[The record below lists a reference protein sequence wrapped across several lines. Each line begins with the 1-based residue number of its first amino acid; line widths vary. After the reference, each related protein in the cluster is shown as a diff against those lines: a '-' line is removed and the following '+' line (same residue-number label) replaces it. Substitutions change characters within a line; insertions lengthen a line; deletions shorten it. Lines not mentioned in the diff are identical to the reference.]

1 MPRIARRVRLDFF
14 LRRRESPHFAPRAAS
29 PRSRGARAP
38 PDAAGSR
45 MPASRLRG
53 SPRARAPSDTARVAR
68 ALRKRVGGGAV
79 RAVSRSTAR
88 ENRREELVCYWDLDN
103 MRPPCGVEVRR
114 RLARGSSTRFV
125 WLVARAPGLPAP
137 RSEPNEPRVKRPG
150 NIDVDHQKLARPFP
164 WVNEFMRSRHSIFDA
179 LGATRSARRISS
191 SRRARTNY

>member
-29 PRSRGARAP
+29 PRSRRARRTPRRGSAGARAP
-38 PDAAGSR
+38 RD
-45 MPASRLRG
+45 PARG
-53 SPRARAPSDTARVAR
+53 ARAR
-68 ALRKRVGGGAV
+68 RKRVGGGAV

>member
-29 PRSRGARAP
+29 PRSRGARRSP
-38 PDAAGSR
+38 RGAAS
-45 MPASRLRG
+45 
-53 SPRARAPSDTARVAR
+53 RARASRMRVSSRALAPRDTARGAR
-68 ALRKRVGGGAV
+68 ARRKRVGGGAV

-88 ENRREELVCYWDLDN
+88 DDRREELVCYWDLDN